1 MNLQKVR
8 QALSQEISEI
18 QLLSSHPF
26 TIYNKSYKTSSTEE
40 MCALYILKT
49 KISYKKI
56 KGPFLKSCYGKF
68 VTQAAG

>member
-49 KISYKKI
+49 KIS
-56 KGPFLKSCYGKF
+56 
-68 VTQAAG
+68 

>member
-26 TIYNKSYKTSSTEE
+26 TIYNKGNKTSSISYSIEE

-49 KISYKKI
+49 KIS
-56 KGPFLKSCYGKF
+56 
-68 VTQAAG
+68 